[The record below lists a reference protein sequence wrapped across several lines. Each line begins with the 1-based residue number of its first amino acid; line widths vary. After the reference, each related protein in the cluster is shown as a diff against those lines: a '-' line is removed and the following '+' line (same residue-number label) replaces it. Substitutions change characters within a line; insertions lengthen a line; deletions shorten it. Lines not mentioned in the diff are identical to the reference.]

1 MGDPTQANVRVKL
14 LRAAAWAAIVAAVSG
29 ARSGDVGAGP
39 PADPGCEVV
48 GVADLPPE
56 LAEASGVA
64 RDPRRGDL
72 LWIHDD
78 EGEAFALVAV
88 DTAGNALGRAPIGEI
103 GLRDPEDLALG
114 RCGEVWCLYLG
125 DIGDNPAVRDE
136 VRVHRLPLPGVPPGE
151 ADGRGT
157 EELPPIAPERT
168 WTFRYPDGPRDAEA
182 LAVDDGVGELIVISK
197 GWDGRAIV
205 YSAPLSGAR
214 DGAAAPATLVRQ
226 GALPFGSGGESVGFV
241 TGADLSPDGK
251 TLAVRTYVALYLV
264 PWSGAAE
271 FGRVT
276 GVRKVPL
283 GPAREPQGE
292 GVAFGSEPGVLHL
305 VSESR
310 WGRPPRLSRVVCP
323 P

>member
-1 MGDPTQANVRVKL
+1 MRL

-88 DTAGNALGRAPIGEI
+88 DTAGNALGRAPVGEI

-114 RCGEVWCLYLG
+114 RCGEAWCLYLG
-125 DIGDNPAVRDE
+125 DIGDNPGVRDE

-151 ADGRGT
+151 ADG
-157 EELPPIAPERT
+157 
-168 WTFRYPDGPRDAEA
+168 W
-182 LAVDDGVGELIVISK
+182 
-197 GWDGRAIV
+197 
-205 YSAPLSGAR
+205 
-214 DGAAAPATLVRQ
+214 
-226 GALPFGSGGESVGFV
+226 
-241 TGADLSPDGK
+241 
-251 TLAVRTYVALYLV
+251 
-264 PWSGAAE
+264 
-271 FGRVT
+271 
-276 GVRKVPL
+276 
-283 GPAREPQGE
+283 
-292 GVAFGSEPGVLHL
+292 
-305 VSESR
+305 
-310 WGRPPRLSRVVCP
+310 
-323 P
+323 